1 MWDLFGY
8 DAQIGIRYGKFTEVG
23 VLGREIRDICEI
35 VVVKDEGYC
44 IRIQSWQAVQW
55 KGRAILKFNLK

>member
-8 DAQIGIRYGKFTEVG
+8 DAQIGIRYGKFTKVG

-44 IRIQSWQAVQW
+44 IRIQSWQAV
-55 KGRAILKFNLK
+55 